1 MKRKIKNKK
10 TYKMLID
17 EIKVLEN
24 IILYYKDQFESF
36 YFVLESYIR
45 MNNDE
50 EKLVKYLKERGDKR
64 EDETSKESRI

>member
-1 MKRKIKNKK
+1 MKRKTKNKK

-17 EIKVLEN
+17 EIKALQN

-45 MNNDE
+45 MNDDE
-50 EKLVKYLKERGDKR
+50 EKLVKYLKERGDNLENKAP
-64 EDETSKESRI
+64 KESRV

>member
-1 MKRKIKNKK
+1 
-10 TYKMLID
+10 MLID

>member
-1 MKRKIKNKK
+1 MKRKIKTKK

-17 EIKVLEN
+17 EIKVLQN

-45 MNNDE
+45 MNGDE
-50 EKLVKYLKERGDKR
+50 EKLVKYLKERGDKN
-64 EDETSKESRI
+64 EDKISG

>member
-1 MKRKIKNKK
+1 MKRKTKNKK

-17 EIKVLEN
+17 EIKALQN

-45 MNNDE
+45 MNDDE
-50 EKLVKYLKERGDKR
+50 EKLVKYLKERGDNLENKAP
-64 EDETSKESRI
+64 KEPRV

>member
-1 MKRKIKNKK
+1 
-10 TYKMLID
+10 MLID

-45 MNNDE
+45 MNDDE
-50 EKLVKYLKERGDKR
+50 EKLVKYLKERGDNLENKAP
-64 EDETSKESRI
+64 KESRV